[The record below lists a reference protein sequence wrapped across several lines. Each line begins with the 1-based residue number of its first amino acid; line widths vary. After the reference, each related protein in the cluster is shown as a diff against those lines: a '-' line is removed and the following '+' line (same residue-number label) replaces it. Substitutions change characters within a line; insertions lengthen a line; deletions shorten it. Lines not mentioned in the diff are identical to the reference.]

1 MNENTNVNLNTFKEV
16 MEHYSVHY
24 GFKIMYD
31 FMTPD
36 GEEGQDF
43 ANCFDAYTP
52 EEMESFT
59 ITAVYVKV
67 DEVWYN
73 IKFSNLDD
81 IEQTVA
87 IVECYQDYLDNYL
100 SEERWEDIFEH
111 FENHEIINVWRV

>member
-1 MNENTNVNLNTFKEV
+1 MNANTNVNLNEFKEI
-16 MEHYSVHY
+16 MGRYSVHY
-24 GFKIMYD
+24 GYKIMYD

-43 ANCFDAYTP
+43 ANCFDAFTS
-52 EEMESFT
+52 EELESFT

-67 DEVWYN
+67 DSTWYN
-73 IKFSNLDD
+73 IKFSSLDD

-87 IVECYQDYLDNYL
+87 IVECYDDYLNNYL

-111 FENHEIINVWRV
+111 FENYEIINVWRV

>member
-1 MNENTNVNLNTFKEV
+1 MNENTNVNLNEFKEV
-16 MEHYSVHY
+16 IERYSVNFGY
-24 GFKIMYD
+24 KIMYD
-31 FMTPD
+31 FMTPE

-43 ANCFDAYTP
+43 VNCFDAYTP

-67 DEVWYN
+67 EDVWYN
-73 IKFSNLDD
+73 IKFSSLDD

-87 IVECYQDYLDNYL
+87 IVECYDDYLNNYL

-111 FENHEIINVWRV
+111 FENHEIINVWRA